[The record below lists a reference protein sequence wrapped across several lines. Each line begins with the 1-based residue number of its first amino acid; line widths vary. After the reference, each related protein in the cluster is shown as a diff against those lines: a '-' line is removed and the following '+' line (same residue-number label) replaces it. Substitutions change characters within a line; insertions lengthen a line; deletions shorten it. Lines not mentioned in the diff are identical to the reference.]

1 MNRDKVM
8 TFLKKSLRFL
18 PDKSYIK
25 LYYRLRVGRKLNM
38 GNPTTLNEKLQW
50 MKFNYRFP
58 LQTIVSDKY
67 LVRDYVENKIGI
79 EYLIPLYGNWLNFD
93 DIDFD
98 ALPDQFVLKCNH
110 DSGGLAICKD
120 KKTFDQENAK
130 KKINKS
136 LKDNFFYIG
145 REYQYKNIIPRII
158 CEKFISDNGNVPM
171 DYKIYCFNGKPDVI
185 LVCKNRFR
193 NDSHRAQYLY
203 FDQNWNFVPLNKGDE
218 LSENPNIEKPK
229 NLDKM
234 LSIARKLSEDF
245 IFARIDLY
253 NIDGKIY
260 FGEIT
265 LTPNSGF
272 DPDITE
278 ETDLYFGNKLEIS
291 LLKNAKGK
299 YITFLDGD
307 DYYSDCCKLQK
318 QVDAL
323 EKHPEC
329 VGCGHPINM
338 KWEENPTRPAQSVGT
353 VASKAVIIPR
363 KIYWRYLWLHA
374 DTLLFRNVI
383 RDKVES
389 IDHNFFDDNII
400 ACYFLKFGDFIYLPE
415 SMAVYRQIGESSWN
429 RRSELQKAYVN
440 MHVYKS
446 SLEILDGMKRD
457 SFIKCYVAWKEFYK
471 NRKKT
476 IKLDKDMGGLEEIRF
491 VEKTLQYKDSN
502 FIFKLKYELM
512 YGPIMH
518 SGFIIKCFRKLR
530 VFAYKKV

>member
-38 GNPTTLNEKLQW
+38 GNTTTLNEKLQW

-278 ETDLYFGNKLEIS
+278 ETDLYFGNKLEIP
-291 LLKNAKGK
+291 
-299 YITFLDGD
+299 YWEQI
-307 DYYSDCCKLQK
+307 QK
-318 QVDAL
+318 
-323 EKHPEC
+323 
-329 VGCGHPINM
+329 
-338 KWEENPTRPAQSVGT
+338 
-353 VASKAVIIPR
+353 
-363 KIYWRYLWLHA
+363 
-374 DTLLFRNVI
+374 
-383 RDKVES
+383 
-389 IDHNFFDDNII
+389 
-400 ACYFLKFGDFIYLPE
+400 
-415 SMAVYRQIGESSWN
+415 
-429 RRSELQKAYVN
+429 
-440 MHVYKS
+440 
-446 SLEILDGMKRD
+446 
-457 SFIKCYVAWKEFYK
+457 
-471 NRKKT
+471 
-476 IKLDKDMGGLEEIRF
+476 
-491 VEKTLQYKDSN
+491 
-502 FIFKLKYELM
+502 
-512 YGPIMH
+512 
-518 SGFIIKCFRKLR
+518 
-530 VFAYKKV
+530 

>member
-38 GNPTTLNEKLQW
+38 DNPTTLNEKLQW

-120 KKTFDQENAK
+120 KKTFYQENAK

-253 NIDGKIY
+253 NIEGKIY

-278 ETDLYFGNKLEIS
+278 ETDLYFGNKLEIP
-291 LLKNAKGK
+291 
-299 YITFLDGD
+299 YWEQI
-307 DYYSDCCKLQK
+307 QK
-318 QVDAL
+318 
-323 EKHPEC
+323 
-329 VGCGHPINM
+329 
-338 KWEENPTRPAQSVGT
+338 
-353 VASKAVIIPR
+353 
-363 KIYWRYLWLHA
+363 
-374 DTLLFRNVI
+374 
-383 RDKVES
+383 
-389 IDHNFFDDNII
+389 
-400 ACYFLKFGDFIYLPE
+400 
-415 SMAVYRQIGESSWN
+415 
-429 RRSELQKAYVN
+429 
-440 MHVYKS
+440 
-446 SLEILDGMKRD
+446 
-457 SFIKCYVAWKEFYK
+457 
-471 NRKKT
+471 
-476 IKLDKDMGGLEEIRF
+476 
-491 VEKTLQYKDSN
+491 
-502 FIFKLKYELM
+502 
-512 YGPIMH
+512 
-518 SGFIIKCFRKLR
+518 
-530 VFAYKKV
+530 

>member
-1 MNRDKVM
+1 MNRDELMK
-8 TFLKKSLRFL
+8 TLKKTLRIL
-18 PDKSYIK
+18 PDKQYVK
-25 LYYRLRVGRKLNM
+25 LYFHLRLKRKLNLK
-38 GNPTTLNEKLQW
+38 NPRHLNDKLQW

-67 LVRDYVENKIGI
+67 LVRDYVEKKIGN
-79 EYLIPLYGNWLNFD
+79 EYLIPLYGNWFKFN

-98 ALPDQFVLKCNH
+98 TLPDQFVLKCNH

-120 KKTFDQENAK
+120 KKTFDKENAK

-193 NDSHRAQYLY
+193 NDSHKAQYLY

-229 NLDKM
+229 NLDEM

-253 NIDGKIY
+253 NLDGKIY

-278 ETDLYFGNKLEIS
+278 ETDLYFGNKLEI
-291 LLKNAKGK
+291 
-299 YITFLDGD
+299 
-307 DYYSDCCKLQK
+307 
-318 QVDAL
+318 
-323 EKHPEC
+323 P
-329 VGCGHPINM
+329 
-338 KWEENPTRPAQSVGT
+338 
-353 VASKAVIIPR
+353 
-363 KIYWRYLWLHA
+363 YW
-374 DTLLFRNVI
+374 N
-383 RDKVES
+383 
-389 IDHNFFDDNII
+389 
-400 ACYFLKFGDFIYLPE
+400 
-415 SMAVYRQIGESSWN
+415 
-429 RRSELQKAYVN
+429 
-440 MHVYKS
+440 
-446 SLEILDGMKRD
+446 EIQR
-457 SFIKCYVAWKEFYK
+457 
-471 NRKKT
+471 
-476 IKLDKDMGGLEEIRF
+476 
-491 VEKTLQYKDSN
+491 
-502 FIFKLKYELM
+502 
-512 YGPIMH
+512 
-518 SGFIIKCFRKLR
+518 
-530 VFAYKKV
+530 